1 MIFVDLHGGDLGY
14 LETRVEY
21 RFCREPQAY
30 GPYEI
35 RAFIMING
43 HELEIFEQLRKEAKQ
58 YIVNE
63 INRLV
68 EDGPLGAA

>member
-35 RAFIMING
+35 RAFIMIDG
-43 HELEIFEQLRKEAKQ
+43 KELEIFDQLRDQAKQ
-58 YIVNE
+58 HIVDE
-63 INRLV
+63 INRHV